1 MKRTEVAFMGMIV
14 LAAALH
20 ATEFHVASNGED
32 SNPGTRSAPLRT
44 VQRGADLAQ
53 PGDTVTVHEGVY
65 RERVNPPRGGPFEKP
80 GNGQQEF
87 KVWPTSGVK

>member
-1 MKRTEVAFMGMIV
+1 MLV

-65 RERVNPPRGGPFEKP
+65 RERVNPPRGGESRPENPAPGPFEKP